1 MYSHSYLYMDHV
13 ILWVDMHYVALPM
26 CGYVQSGKHMN
37 AFVFRLMS
45 VYVGVLI

>member
-1 MYSHSYLYMDHV
+1 MSSYSYVYMDHV
-13 ILWVDMHYVALPM
+13 LLWVDMHYVALPLWV
-26 CGYVQSGKHMN
+26 VQSGKHMN